1 MKDEGDEEG
10 RLVKDCSC
18 STTLPLFL
26 ARLLFREYFQTGVCE
41 YNTGCG
47 GLDLNL
53 VGRLGVAGRGLRW
66 LRATGTGMLHL
77 SANAKGRRHFE
88 YEVSLSPF

>member
-1 MKDEGDEEG
+1 M
-10 RLVKDCSC
+10 KDCSC
-18 STTLPLFL
+18 STRLPFTLFL
-26 ARLLFREYFQTGVCE
+26 ALFARLLFREYFQTGMCE
-41 YNTGCG
+41 YNTVCG